1 MRTEEAYVVTEPIRR
16 AVFSLGLAAACAVPV
31 AARAAER
38 GERAPGHWAG
48 PTSQHLWIDAQ
59 AGVESVNLQTF
70 NADFDTVSVG
80 LLPTSGVGPTANVG
94 AGIRLVFL
102 TLGVRGHVA
111 SFEDNSPTRTVG
123 AWQIW
128 ALDGELGLRAPLGRL
143 EPHGSLAA
151 GYASFGGF
159 GSAIHGLSK
168 GLDVHGVDG
177 RLEGGIDYWVT
188 HTVSVGADLSGGL
201 LAIVR
206 PGISARDLATPQAV
220 GTINEAKA
228 RVLEAN
234 GSSVGWMFEATL
246 DLGVHF

>member
-1 MRTEEAYVVTEPIRR
+1 MTEPIRTG
-16 AVFSLGLAAACAVPV
+16 VFVLGLVAACAVPV
-31 AARAAER
+31 TAQAAARGEAAPE
-38 GERAPGHWAG
+38 HWAG

-70 NADFDTVSVG
+70 NADFDSVSVG
-80 LLPTSGVGPTANVG
+80 LLPTSGVGPAVSVG
-94 AGIRLVFL
+94 AGVRLVFL

-111 SFEDNSPTRTVG
+111 SFQDDSPTSTVG

-128 ALDGELGLRAPLGRL
+128 SLDGELGLRAPLGRV
-143 EPHGSLAA
+143 EPHGAVAA

-159 GSAIHGLSK
+159 GSAVRGLSS
-168 GLDVHGVDG
+168 GLDVHGWDG
-177 RLEGGIDYWVT
+177 RLDGGVDYWVT
-188 HTVSVGADLSGGL
+188 HALSVGVDLSGGL

-206 PGISARDLATPQAV
+206 PGISARDLATPQEV